1 MHTKKYAPPPP
12 PPGHNHIE
20 LCFARES
27 SSKVLNKT

>member
-1 MHTKKYAPPPP
+1 MHTKKYVPP
-12 PPGHNHIE
+12 PPGHNHIA

>member
-1 MHTKKYAPPPP
+1 MHTKKYAAPRR
-12 PPGHNHIE
+12 GHNHIA